1 MPFHALIAA
10 LLLASVHLLA
20 HRLRFLHGIPRS
32 RWLSMAGGASIA
44 YVFLHLLP
52 ELGEG
57 QETFS
62 EHAGGRLTFLDH
74 HIYLIALVGL
84 VLFYGLERLA
94 RTHGALAK
102 DHAPPAVFW
111 IHIGSFTL
119 YNALI
124 GYLLIHGEG
133 GELQALVLFALA
145 MGLHFLVNDF
155 GMLQRFAAAYER
167 RGRWLL
173 STAVLGGWLLGWLT
187 EVPPLALAA
196 VTAFLAGG
204 VILNVMKEE
213 LPEERQSR
221 FSAFLLGAAGYGLL
235 LLAG

>member
-1 MPFHALIAA
+1 MPLPALIAA
-10 LLLASVHLLA
+10 LLLAGVHLFA

-57 QETFS
+57 QDTFG
-62 EHAGGRLTFLDH
+62 EHAGERFAFLDH

-94 RTHGALAK
+94 RTHGAPSK
-102 DHAPPAVFW
+102 DQAPPAVFW

-124 GYLLIHGEG
+124 GYLLLHGEG
-133 GELQALVLFALA
+133 DELQALALFALA

-155 GMLQRFAAAYER
+155 GMLQQYAAAYEH

-173 STAVLGGWLLGWLT
+173 SAAVLGGWLLGCLT
-187 EVPPLALAA
+187 RVPALALAA

-213 LPEERQSR
+213 LPEERRSR

-235 LLAG
+235 LLLG

>member
-1 MPFHALIAA
+1 MPFCALIAA
-10 LLLASVHLLA
+10 LLLAAIHLFA
-20 HRLRFLHGIPRS
+20 HRLRFLHSIPRS

-57 QETFS
+57 QETFG
-62 EHAGGRLTFLDH
+62 EYAGERFTFLDH
-74 HIYLIALVGL
+74 HIYLIALIGL

-94 RTHGALAK
+94 RTHGAPSK

-124 GYLLIHGEG
+124 GYLLLHGEG

-155 GMLQRFAAAYER
+155 GMLQQYAGVYER
-167 RGRWLL
+167 IGRWLL
-173 STAVLGGWLLGWLT
+173 SAAVLGGWLLGYLT
-187 EVPPLALAA
+187 EVPALALAA
-196 VTAFLAGG
+196 LTAFLAGG

-213 LPEERQSR
+213 LPEERRSR